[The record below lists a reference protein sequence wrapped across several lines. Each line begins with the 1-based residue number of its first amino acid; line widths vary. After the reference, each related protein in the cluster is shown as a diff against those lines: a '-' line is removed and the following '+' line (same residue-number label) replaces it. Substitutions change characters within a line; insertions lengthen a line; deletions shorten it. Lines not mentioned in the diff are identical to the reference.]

1 MLPTPT
7 KVTLVS
13 GSGVGETDLTAFDK
27 ALIEAGV
34 GNLNLIRVSSILP
47 PGVKVVDRLDIL
59 PGSLTPAAYGS
70 IGSDQAG
77 TLITAAIG
85 VGFTKSSFGMIM
97 EYSGFSSLE
106 KAEGIVRSMVEEA
119 FAARGLELA
128 EVRVKG
134 VERQVEDHTSVF
146 AAAVLWY

>member
-47 PGVKVVDRLDIL
+47 PGVKVVDKLDIP
-59 PGSLTPAAYGS
+59 PGSLTPVAYGC
-70 IGSDQAG
+70 IASDQAG
-77 TLITAAIG
+77 TLIAAAIG
-85 VGFTKSSFGMIM
+85 VGFTKSAFGMIM
-97 EYSGFSSLE
+97 EYSDLCSLE
-106 KAEGIVRSMVEEA
+106 KAEGVVRDMVAEA

-134 VERQVEDHTSVF
+134 TERQVADHTSVF